1 MKKQQATQG
10 KLGQNQKTIIP
21 TVRYHPTIQI
31 HAAGD
36 GPAVQSNSRPTSKL
50 SPQPGKKKVV
60 QQNQDND
67 NIIPGSPQPRS
78 TGRKKQTQAGP
89 KLTSRAV
96 RATGPPAPL
105 GTHSSQAASG
115 TGVMTAGPEVHMDLV
130 EVESLT
136 RGQRNNPEWFAWRKN
151 RITASVAH
159 GIARSRFANGK
170 GNNPPKSYLAA
181 ITGKQHPPPT
191 WTQSYDGLGSNVLIR
206 FFLTNK
212 QVRVPGSKPEP

>member
-1 MKKQQATQG
+1 MKKQQATQS

-36 GPAVQSNSRPTSKL
+36 GPAVKSNSGPASKL
-50 SPQPGKKKVV
+50 SPRTGKKKVV

-67 NIIPGSPQPRS
+67 NIIPGSPQPRT

-89 KLTSRAV
+89 KLASRAV
-96 RATGPPAPL
+96 RPTGPSAPL
-105 GTHSSQAASG
+105 NPHSSQAASG

-130 EVESLT
+130 KVESLT

-159 GIARSRFANGK
+159 NIARSRFANGNSK
-170 GNNPPKSYLAA
+170 IPPKSYLAA

-191 WTQSYDGLGSNVLIR
+191 WTQSCDRLGRNVLIR
-206 FFLTNK
+206 SFLTNK
-212 QVRVPGSKPEP
+212 QVRVPGSRPEP